1 MILTKEHIK
10 RVAIYVFHD
19 ADGIVDDYAPVFL
32 EELKKYTDYLLVVV
46 NGEVNEEGFLKFSKV
61 SDEVLVRQN
70 VGYDITGYLAGIQHL
85 TWEKIDQYD
94 ECIFANSTLY
104 GPIYPFADMF
114 DTMSKRDVDFWGITK
129 HHMVEWDCFG
139 TCKYGYIPEHIQSS
153 FLVIRSSMGKTDTYK
168 DVWNNLPTIHSY
180 GEAIGFFEVIF
191 TKESIEKGFVA
202 DVYVNTDDLEGYTR
216 YPLMMMS
223 SELVINRKCPV
234 MKQKSFSQNYY
245 DILTDTVGNAT
256 MDSYLYLKEHTQYDV
271 NLIWDNILRINNMD
285 EIKTIMHLN
294 YILPKKHILQPQA
307 ESKAKVALMIHIYYA
322 ELVDYCFNYAKSM
335 PKNTDIIITT
345 PIEKTK
351 LVIESKLN
359 VLSEYN
365 VKVLLIQ
372 NRGRDVSS
380 LLVGCAPYLY
390 NYDYVCYAHDKKTT
404 QMKPYCNGESFSYQC
419 FENILGSAEFVQ
431 NIIQTFED
439 NPRLGLLTPPVPS
452 HGNFYQMI
460 GSEWAGDYE
469 LTINLMKQLGVE
481 VNIKPD
487 RAPIAPLGTM
497 FWFRPQALKT
507 LIDYGWKYEDF
518 PEEPNGTDGTILHAI
533 ERGYGLV
540 TQHEGYYPAWLMHDQ
555 FASIETTNL
564 YFMLREINKKI
575 FPYYYTSNVM
585 DAVMKFDQYVAHI
598 PEINELRGKV
608 TELEN
613 QLDELM
619 PQVSLRYRLKKKL
632 KKCIPRFFLDAYRI
646 ARYGKKEAERQKARE
661 QRN

>member
-1 MILTKEHIK
+1 MILNKEHIK

-32 EELKKYTDYLLVVV
+32 EELKKYTDHLLVVI
-46 NGEVNEEGFLKFSKV
+46 NGEVNPEGFAKFSKV
-61 SDEVLVRQN
+61 SDEVLVREN

-85 TWEKIDQYD
+85 TWGRIDQFD

-104 GPIYPFADMF
+104 GPIYPFKEMF

-153 FLVIRSSMGKTDTYK
+153 FLVIRSSMGKTDVYK
-168 DVWNNLPTIHSY
+168 EVWNKLPEIHSY
-180 GEAIGFFEVIF
+180 AEAIGFFEVIF
-191 TKESIEKGFVA
+191 TKESIEKGFTS

-256 MDSYLYLKEHTQYDV
+256 MDSYLYIKEHTQYDV

-294 YILPKKHILQPQA
+294 YILPKSHVLRSDVEI
-307 ESKAKVALMIHIYYA
+307 KAKIALMIHIYYG
-322 ELVDYCFNYAKSM
+322 ELVDYCFKYIKSM
-335 PKNTDIIITT
+335 PQNTDIFITT
-345 PIEKTK
+345 PLKKTK
-351 LVIESKLN
+351 LEIERKLSI
-359 VLSEYN
+359 LEDYN
-365 VKVLLIQ
+365 VKVLLIE

-380 LLVGCAPYLY
+380 LLVGCAPYIY
-390 NYDYVCYAHDKKTT
+390 DYDYVCFAHDKKST

-419 FENILGSAEFVQ
+419 FENILGSSEFVQ
-431 NIIQTFED
+431 NIIQTFEE
-439 NPRLGLLTPPVPS
+439 NPKLGLLTPPVPS

-469 LTINLMKQLGVE
+469 LTIDLMNKLGIK
-481 VNIKPD
+481 VNIKPE

-497 FWFRPQALKT
+497 FWFRPQALRT

-518 PEEPNGTDGTILHAI
+518 PMEPNGTDGTILHAI
-533 ERGYGLV
+533 ERGYGFV
-540 TQHEGYYPAWLMHDQ
+540 VQHEGYYPAWLMHDR

-564 YFMLREINKKI
+564 YFMMREINKKI
-575 FPYYYTSNVM
+575 FPHYYTSNLFDV
-585 DAVMKFDQYVAHI
+585 VEHFDQYVAHCPTI
-598 PEINELRGKV
+598 KELRDV
-608 TELEN
+608 
-613 QLDELM
+613 
-619 PQVSLRYRLKKKL
+619 VSLLEWQIEDLKSQNNLKFQVEKKIKKYIPIKILNLYR
-632 KKCIPRFFLDAYRI
+632 RI
-646 ARYGKKEAERQKARE
+646 RDSRKNRKVS
-661 QRN
+661 